1 MKALFVTGTGTDIGK
16 TYVSAAI
23 AACLVKKHLKIAYYK
38 AALSGALSTED
49 SDAGFVY
56 KQAGLNQDPD
66 TLLSYRYEKP
76 LSPHLA
82 ARGEG
87 KYASLDRIIR
97 DFKSLG
103 EEYDYVL
110 SEGAGGIVCPVV
122 YEPFEKLFYSDIA
135 KAMQAP
141 CVVVADAGLGT
152 INHTV
157 LTVEYIRNHGLTVA
171 GVILNRYD
179 ENSSMHRD
187 NLEMIEAIAHCK
199 VIAVLPYGGSE
210 LQMREKSMEEYFGE
224 V

>member
-23 AACLVKKHLKIAYYK
+23 ATCLVKKHLQIAYYK
-38 AALSGALSTED
+38 AALSGALNTED
-49 SDAGFVY
+49 SDAGFVN
-56 KQAGLNQDPD
+56 KQAGLHQDPAS
-66 TLLSYRYEKP
+66 LLSFRYEKP

-82 ARGEG
+82 ARDEG
-87 KYASLDRIIR
+87 KYASLDRIIT

-103 EEYDYVL
+103 SKYDYVL

-122 YEPFEKLFYSDIA
+122 YEPFETLFYSDIA
-135 KAMQAP
+135 KAMKAP

-157 LTVEYIRNHGLTVA
+157 LTVEYMRSHGLTVS

-179 ENSSMHRD
+179 KKSVMHRD
-187 NLEMIEAIAHCK
+187 NLKMIEEIAQCK
-199 VIAVLPYGGSE
+199 VIALLPYGKAE